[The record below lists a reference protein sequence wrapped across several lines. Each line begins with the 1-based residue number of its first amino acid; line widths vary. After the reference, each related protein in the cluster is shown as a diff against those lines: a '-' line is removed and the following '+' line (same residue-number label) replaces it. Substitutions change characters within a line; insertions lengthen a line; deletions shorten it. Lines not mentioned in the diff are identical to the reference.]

1 MSRILKMRN
10 NGRRH
15 GGNEFINNI
24 PMARD
29 ELDCMPS
36 ALSKQEEQQKQN
48 QENGNTQQNQQW
60 QRRLSPL
67 KRRPSFFGRAGTS
80 SSSSSPQRRPSPERK
95 WWPPL
100 LLPLLSKSST
110 TNGIERIDENGANS
124 LQEAWESLKNGGTSM
139 RKRNGQNEEDLDEY
153 KEQQLQDNKGRNE
166 ESLNRRLSSTSL
178 KLKNKNNSTNN
189 SQQKSVVNTSPPST
203 LINSELPPKC
213 TTSSSSSK
221 TSEMNGHNISKPQ
234 PKPRL
239 KLKQPEKQENQQQ
252 DNKIMEE
259 EDEAMSTSILASAAW
274 YRDSKGR
281 TGYRPQSDSEQ
292 STYGS
297 RVQNSPVK
305 MLSNKTQSL
314 IDAHSVLQNGNSDK
328 TYFNKNNNFPPQILR
343 HTSTHPNTLFDDQNI
358 FNHYVN
364 YSHFNNIRGEHSSPP
379 RMLRRTN
386 KSKELIKEDKND
398 LNDYFNLI
406 KEENF
411 KNKNNLNIS
420 PIEEMERLAEQLKCS
435 RNGYKQ
441 QQQSQKMVKFA
452 ETVEIN
458 EIEKFEGSS
467 TSSNNSCSS
476 SSSSSTIFQPDE
488 SFEDDFNI
496 LNGQILEEVPP
507 RIEEGK
513 NNEKTERPIMNGTRE
528 RQRDERRSSTSSSSK
543 LKSPDVGHVIE
554 QFFNHCQSLSSINKQ
569 PKQQQK
575 NNDQQQLL
583 LFNDKNVDTSTN
595 NSTPIEQRSFY
606 DNLTE
611 ENEEEQNNKK
621 QTTKI
626 IIKNSEKEQEAQ
638 SSSSNNN
645 WLHTKAKVIAQQN
658 CGPLEWRRDGSP
670 RRRVQMLITCDNDNN
685 IREENLNLRSSSIP
699 LNSTQRRKQETVIIP
714 STEPNNTT
722 KLSRIPFSNNYVTT
736 STSLVN
742 NTITKHLPRQN
753 VHQIFVNGGGD
764 CSEVQRNKKIK
775 NQSIIV
781 KTKNRQNWPSNY

>member
-36 ALSKQEEQQKQN
+36 ALSKQEEQQKQ
-48 QENGNTQQNQQW
+48 ENGNTHQNQQW

-110 TNGIERIDENGANS
+110 TNGNEKMDENGANS

-139 RKRNGQNEEDLDEY
+139 RKKNGQNEEDLDEY
-153 KEQQLQDNKGRNE
+153 KEQLQDNKDRNE

-178 KLKNKNNSTNN
+178 KQKNKNNFTNN
-189 SQQKSVVNTSPPST
+189 SQQKSIVNISPPST
-203 LINSELPPKC
+203 SINSELPPKC
-213 TTSSSSSK
+213 TSSSSSSK

-234 PKPRL
+234 PKPRQ
-239 KLKQPEKQENQQQ
+239 KLKQQEKQENQQQ
-252 DNKIMEE
+252 DNKMMEQE

-314 IDAHSVLQNGNSDK
+314 IDAHSVLQNGNNDK
-328 TYFNKNNNFPPQILR
+328 TYFNKNNNFSPQILR
-343 HTSTHPNTLFDDQNI
+343 HTSTHPNALSEDI

-364 YSHFNNIRGEHSSPP
+364 YSNIRGEHSSPP

-398 LNDYFNLI
+398 LN
-406 KEENF
+406 
-411 KNKNNLNIS
+411 
-420 PIEEMERLAEQLKCS
+420 EMERLAEQLKCS

-441 QQQSQKMVKFA
+441 QLQPQKIVKFS

-458 EIEKFEGSS
+458 EIEKFDGSS

-476 SSSSSTIFQPDE
+476 SSSSTIFQPDE
-488 SFEDDFNI
+488 SFDDDFNI
-496 LNGQILEEVPP
+496 LDGQILEEVHS
-507 RIEEGK
+507 RSEERK

-528 RQRDERRSSTSSSSK
+528 RLRDERRSSTSSSSK

-575 NNDQQQLL
+575 NNDQQQILP

-595 NSTPIEQRSFY
+595 NSTPLEQRSFY

-611 ENEEEQNNKK
+611 ENEDEQNNKK

-626 IIKNSEKEQEAQ
+626 IIKNSEKEEESQ

-685 IREENLNLRSSSIP
+685 IREENSNLRSLSIP

-722 KLSRIPFSNNYVTT
+722 KLSRIPFSNNSVTT
-736 STSLVN
+736 STSFFN

-753 VHQIFVNGGGD
+753 DHQIFINGGGD

>member
-1 MSRILKMRN
+1 MSRILKMKN
-10 NGRRH
+10 NARRH

-36 ALSKQEEQQKQN
+36 ALSKQEEQQKQT
-48 QENGNTQQNQQW
+48 QENGNTQQIQQW

-110 TNGIERIDENGANS
+110 TNGNEKMDENGANS
-124 LQEAWESLKNGGTSM
+124 LQEAWESSKNGGTSM
-139 RKRNGQNEEDLDEY
+139 RKKNGQNEEDLDEY
-153 KEQQLQDNKGRNE
+153 KEQQLQNNKDRNE

-178 KLKNKNNSTNN
+178 KQKNKNNSTNN
-189 SQQKSVVNTSPPST
+189 SQQKSIANTSPPST
-203 LINSELPPKC
+203 LINSELPPKS
-213 TTSSSSSK
+213 TSSSSSSK

-234 PKPRL
+234 PKPRQ
-239 KLKQPEKQENQQQ
+239 KLKQQEKQENQQQ
-252 DNKIMEE
+252 DNKIMEQE

-292 STYGS
+292 STYVS

-305 MLSNKTQSL
+305 MLPNKTQSL
-314 IDAHSVLQNGNSDK
+314 IDAHSVLQNGNNDK
-328 TYFNKNNNFPPQILR
+328 TYFNKNNNCYLPQVLR

-364 YSHFNNIRGEHSSPP
+364 YSNFNNIRGEHSSPP

-386 KSKELIKEDKND
+386 KK
-398 LNDYFNLI
+398 
-406 KEENF
+406 
-411 KNKNNLNIS
+411 
-420 PIEEMERLAEQLKCS
+420 MERLAEQLKCS

-441 QQQSQKMVKFA
+441 QPQKIVKFA

-458 EIEKFEGSS
+458 EIEKFDGSN

-488 SFEDDFNI
+488 SFDDDFNI
-496 LNGQILEEVPP
+496 LNGQILEEVPS
-507 RIEEGK
+507 RIENSK
-513 NNEKTERPIMNGTRE
+513 INDKTERPMMNGTRE

-543 LKSPDVGHVIE
+543 LKSPDVGRVIE

-575 NNDQQQLL
+575 NNDQQQILP

-611 ENEEEQNNKK
+611 ENEDEQDNKK

-626 IIKNSEKEQEAQ
+626 IIKNSEKEEETQ

-685 IREENLNLRSSSIP
+685 IREENLKSSRLFFI
-699 LNSTQRRKQETVIIP
+699 L
-714 STEPNNTT
+714 
-722 KLSRIPFSNNYVTT
+722 
-736 STSLVN
+736 
-742 NTITKHLPRQN
+742 
-753 VHQIFVNGGGD
+753 IF
-764 CSEVQRNKKIK
+764 
-775 NQSIIV
+775 
-781 KTKNRQNWPSNY
+781 